1 MGPMRLLASFALA
14 AALAVVSA
22 CASASPFQGLT
33 PDQIYAHADE
43 KYAAEEWEDAIAA
56 FERLLATTPGYE
68 HARAARFKLAMSF
81 HRRGEH
87 LSAVSE
93 FVRILNQ
100 GGSDTLVTRAAL
112 GVCKSYN
119 ARSPIPARDQTYTRQ
134 AITSCDEVV
143 RDYGGTP
150 EADTAGTIVVQLTEK
165 LATKDLNT
173 AEWYMKRSLI
183 DSAINYFQD
192 VVDMY
197 PQTRQAPIALRRI
210 YEAYTIIGYDDLAEQ
225 AKEQLL
231 RDYPDSAAAR
241 AVAQDGG
248 GDGQT

>member
-1 MGPMRLLASFALA
+1 MRRTVFLFLA
-14 AALAVVSA
+14 AVGG
-22 CASASPFQGLT
+22 CASTSPFQGLT
-33 PDQIYAHADE
+33 PDQIYAYADE
-43 KYAAEEWEDAIAA
+43 KYAEEEWQDAIAGY
-56 FERLLATTPGYE
+56 ERLLATTPGYAN
-68 HARAARFKLAMSF
+68 AREARFKLATSF
-81 HRRGEH
+81 YRKGEH

-93 FVRILNQ
+93 FVRILNR
-100 GGSDTLVTRAAL
+100 GGGDTLVARSAL
-112 GVCKSYN
+112 GVCNSYT

-134 AITSCDEVV
+134 ALTSCDEVV

-150 EADTAGTIVVQLTEK
+150 EADSAGTIVVRLTEK

-192 VVDMY
+192 VVDSY

-225 AKEQLL
+225 AREQLL
-231 RDYPDSAAAR
+231 RDYPESEAAKGV
-241 AVAQDGG
+241 AVNGG
-248 GDGQT
+248 GSG